1 MFCPQCGSNQS
12 NDLKFCKLC
21 GANLQAVRQVVA
33 TRETGEKF
41 DWGKTWVAEMFLSEG
56 ERKRREEELE
66 HQRGI
71 TPEVKRYNEI
81 KAGVIT
87 SFVGLG
93 LMIFLFV
100 FMQGIILG
108 GRIPQDAAQ
117 IISRIWV
124 AGVIPLFVGLGLLIN
139 GVFVSKK
146 QVEATKQNLAIRS
159 STFERGT
166 EPQSL
171 RPADTAGLIPSD
183 VSVTEETTRHL
194 SNPGQKQ

>member
-12 NDLKFCKLC
+12 NEVKFCKAC

-56 ERKRREEELE
+56 ERKRREEELDL
-66 HQRGI
+66 QRGI

-87 SFVGLG
+87 SCVGVG
-93 LMIFLFV
+93 VMIVLYV
-100 FMQGIILG
+100 LMQGIILG
-108 GRIPQDAAQ
+108 GKIPQDAAE
-117 IISRIWV
+117 ILSRVWI
-124 AGVIPLFVGLGLLIN
+124 AGVIPVLVGLGLLIN
-139 GVFVSKK
+139 GMFVSKK
-146 QVEATKQNLAIRS
+146 QVEATRQNLPIRS
-159 STFERGT
+159 SAFERGT
-166 EPQSL
+166 EPHSL
-171 RPADTAGLIPSD
+171 RSAETAGLIPSD
-183 VSVTEETTRHL
+183 ISVTEETTRHL